1 MTTELTPGFGTSP
14 RSGRSVRWGIPD
26 AALVWVGAG
35 VAGVFAALPVAGSE
49 DIDPTYTFGVLLPV
63 QQLAVLA
70 ALVLVSRAKGQS
82 SLRADFGLEVRAA
95 DIRAVWLGPVL
106 QVGLWVALVPLVW
119 LGGETENQ
127 RLVEDLEEST
137 ASVLPVALFILGAV
151 VIAPVAEETLYRGL
165 LLRALLRRVSP
176 ASAVFVSS
184 LVFASVHFLGDPNA
198 FRTLPALTALG
209 VVLGVKAL
217 RTGSLSVPI
226 LIHAGFN
233 LTTTVLVLLTPEDL
247 LG

>member
-1 MTTELTPGFGTSP
+1 MTTELTPGFGASP

-49 DIDPTYTFGVLLPV
+49 DIDPAYTFGVLLPV

-70 ALVLVSRAKGQS
+70 ALVLVSRAKGQG

-95 DIRAVWLGPVL
+95 DIGAVWLGPVL
-106 QVGLWVALVPLVW
+106 QVGLWVGLVPLVW

-137 ASVLPVALFILGAV
+137 AVLPVALFVLGAV
-151 VIAPVAEETLYRGL
+151 VMAPVAEETLYRGL

-184 LVFASVHFLGDPNA
+184 LVFAGVHFLGDPNA
-198 FRTLPALTALG
+198 FRTLPALAALG
-209 VVLGVKAL
+209 AVLGVKAI
-217 RTGSLSVPI
+217 RSGSLSVPI

-233 LTTTVLVLLTPEDL
+233 LTTTVLVLMTPEDL
-247 LG
+247 LR